1 MAEDSTEQVEVGDAP
16 PDEVDQSQN
25 PTDIATDEAA
35 DASRDVAGADDTTA
49 APQEQLS
56 ETEAGQTEPS
66 ATSETEA
73 DETEPSETEPVETE
87 PSDSEQSETE
97 AGEADSEQ
105 SVPARRFSRSQVLIG
120 SLSAVA
126 VLSMVGGWTWWFLA
140 DHHGVPENGIQTA
153 LDYLDQRNAQD
164 QALHAALVLK
174 KAGFRDQ
181 SFPGAAS
188 YVLGIATFRKTQS
201 GSDTS
206 ADKHYRQVVEA
217 LRNAKRHLVPESRQ
231 PELAYALGVSLFEL
245 EEFGRARKWLEDAV
259 ETYARGRVVATLRL
273 IDIYVDSNDS
283 VAFRKAQ
290 RLNAELKNETSL
302 TPAQEK
308 RRRVQEVRTLLAV
321 GDKQQTQ
328 AAIQTLFDESDDQ
341 SHWELTLI
349 HARALMSAG
358 EMAQAMDLLSEL
370 RRQPRMDEWLKRR
383 AAYLVGLCHERQGH
397 VDAAISE
404 YKQTVRSYR
413 ETQEGAAASLAAAD
427 LLRGKQRDEEAI
439 LAYKTALTLS
449 RGPGDFYNRWIAF
462 AAFRKRIER
471 AWNSWVE
478 NEQFAEAIELTVMM
492 PPLFDATEAQHL
504 KARANELWAEH
515 LEQKMLVAPYRNYAE
530 QIAELRSR
538 WRESGLAYA
547 KLSELRSESTTY
559 SAICLKS
566 AEHLAQSH
574 DFENALQQLSLH
586 LQSAPTPSIAAQ
598 VLLGEIY
605 LNQDNLDQA
614 IRVLHRV
621 LEAKTTD
628 PAIYQGQLLLGRC
641 FIEKHDWDQAE
652 SVWRAMIDSNQLG
665 PTALEWRLVRMEQ
678 AKLQYF
684 RGVRAIKQSGTQEDP
699 AEKTRLQSEA
709 IDLWSLAAESFQEQ
723 IARDPDAAETPELR
737 YLCAKS
743 LQLVTQEM
751 DRQLKGEKIAN
762 ARKKIQQE
770 MEQKLNDALLQ
781 LLTLRRDFSKL
792 EKLGRLKPIDQTML
806 KDCYFEIGH
815 LYFALS
821 TVDSRHCEDANAAY
835 LTAINKYPADLQI
848 IPAYVRRM
856 NCYRSRGR
864 LAEARG
870 MLEQAKVDLRRIPDD
885 TFVQSRS
892 ELTRDDWLA
901 WLNRLGP

>member
-1 MAEDSTEQVEVGDAP
+1 
-16 PDEVDQSQN
+16 
-25 PTDIATDEAA
+25 
-35 DASRDVAGADDTTA
+35 
-49 APQEQLS
+49 
-56 ETEAGQTEPS
+56 
-66 ATSETEA
+66 
-73 DETEPSETEPVETE
+73 
-87 PSDSEQSETE
+87 
-97 AGEADSEQ
+97 
-105 SVPARRFSRSQVLIG
+105 
-120 SLSAVA
+120 
-126 VLSMVGGWTWWFLA
+126 
-140 DHHGVPENGIQTA
+140 DH
-153 LDYLDQRNAQD
+153 LDQRNAQD
-164 QALHAALVLK
+164 EALHAALVLK
-174 KAGFRDQ
+174 KADYRDPG
-181 SFPGAAS
+181 FPGAAS

-206 ADKHYRQVVEA
+206 ADKHYRQVVHA
-217 LRNAKRHLVPESRQ
+217 LRDAQRHRIPESRQ
-231 PELAYALGVSLFEL
+231 PELAYALGISLFEL
-245 EEFGRARKWLEDAV
+245 QEFGRARKWLEDAV
-259 ETYARGRVVATLRL
+259 ETYALGRVVAVLRL
-273 IDIYVDSNDS
+273 TDIYVDSNDS
-283 VAFRKAQ
+283 AAFRKAK
-290 RLNAELKNETSL
+290 RLNSELKNDTSL
-302 TPAQEK
+302 TPAQEQ
-308 RRRVQEVRTLLAV
+308 RRRVQEVRILLAV

-328 AAIQTLFDESDDQ
+328 AAIQTLLDESADQ
-341 SHWELTLI
+341 SNWELKVI
-349 HARALMSAG
+349 HARALMSEG
-358 EMAQAMDLLSEL
+358 EMAQAMNLLSEL
-370 RRQPRMDEWLKRR
+370 RRQPRMDDWLSRR
-383 AAYLVGLCHERQGH
+383 AAYLVGLCHEQQGH

-462 AAFRKRIER
+462 SAFRKRIER

-478 NEQFAEAIELTVMM
+478 NGQFAEAIELTVMM

-515 LEQKMLVAPYRNYAE
+515 LERQMLVAPYRNYAE
-530 QIAELRSR
+530 QTAELRSR

-547 KLSELRSESTTY
+547 TLAELRSESTTY

-566 AEHLAQSH
+566 AEHLAKSH

-605 LNQDNLDQA
+605 LNRDNLDQA

-621 LEAKTTD
+621 LEAKSTD
-628 PAIYQGQLLLGRC
+628 PAIYRGQLLLGRC
-641 FIEKHDWDQAE
+641 FVEKQDWDQAE
-652 SVWRAMIDSNQLG
+652 SVWRAVIDSNQLG

-684 RGVRAIKQSGTQEDP
+684 RGIRAIKQSGTQTDP
-699 AEKTRLQSEA
+699 VEQTRLQSEA

-723 IARDPDAAETPELR
+723 IARDPDAVETPELR

-743 LQLVTQEM
+743 LQLLTQEM

-770 MEQKLNDALLQ
+770 MEQKLDDALVQ
-781 LLTLRRDFSKL
+781 LLTLRRNFSKL
-792 EKLGRLKPIDQTML
+792 EKQGRLNPIHQTML
-806 KDCYFEIGH
+806 KDCHFEIGH

-821 TVDSRHCEDANAAY
+821 TVDSRYCEDANEAY
-835 LTAINKYPADLQI
+835 LTAINKYPTDLQI

-856 NCYRSRGR
+856 NCFRSQGQ

-870 MLEQAKVDLRRIPDD
+870 MLEQAKVDLRRISDD